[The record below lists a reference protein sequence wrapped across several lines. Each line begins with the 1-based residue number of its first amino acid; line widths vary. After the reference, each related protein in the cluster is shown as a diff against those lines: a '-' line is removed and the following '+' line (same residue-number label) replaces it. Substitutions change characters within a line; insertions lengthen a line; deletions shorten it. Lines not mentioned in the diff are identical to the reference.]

1 MIWKVLRT
9 NIKVSQLI
17 AAFVGVLCGLS
28 LLMGAVLFYS
38 DIRQIFEDKEGFW
51 KDEYIVI
58 NKDIHFSDSFKQVLD
73 SEKGKAVFSAEEI
86 ENLKNQSFISDVAT
100 FTAATFS
107 ISVFTDRD
115 SPLAGFY
122 SDIFFEA
129 VPDDYIDV
137 NTEDWFWEE
146 GMLFVPTILPRAY
159 LNLYNFGFAQSQ
171 GLPQISE
178 DGAGILDFNVVIYG
192 QGERAEFKTSIVGFS
207 DRLNTFLVPLSFI
220 NWGNKQFG
228 HTEYPEPGR
237 LIIIAPDP
245 SNIEMLEF
253 FEDNEYVVS
262 KSLLSNS
269 KALAFLKITTGI
281 VLTIGIIIITLA
293 FWLMIVS
300 LLLLLERN
308 YDNISKLS
316 LLGYTLNEIAKPYT
330 LLIIILLYAMYFCSY
345 IPLLIFR
352 SVYSDVLVSIG
363 YQVSLS
369 GLGIIA
375 LPVFALVSVLCAAL
389 ILFVRKEIRSI
400 MS

>member
-28 LLMGAVLFYS
+28 LLMSAVLFYT
-38 DIRQIFEDKEGFW
+38 DIQQIFEDKEGFW

-73 SEKGKAVFSAEEI
+73 SEKEKPVFTDVEI
-86 ENLKNQSFISDVAT
+86 ENIKNQSFISDVAP

-146 GMLFVPTILPRAY
+146 DMQFVPTILPRAY

-192 QGERAEFKTSIVGFS
+192 NDQRGEFKTRIMGFS
-207 DRLNTFLVPLSFI
+207 DRLNTFLVPQSFI
-220 NWGNKQFG
+220 NWGNKNFG
-228 HTEYPEPGR
+228 HTETPEPGR
-237 LIIIAPDP
+237 LIVIAPDP
-245 SNIEMLEF
+245 SNQEMLNF

-308 YDNISKLS
+308 HDNISKLS
-316 LLGYTLNEIAKPYT
+316 ILGYSLREISKPYT
-330 LLIIILLYAMYFCSY
+330 LLIIILLYTMYFSAF

-352 SVYSDVLVSIG
+352 SIYADVLQSIG

-369 GLGIIA
+369 GLGFIA
-375 LPVFALVSVLCAAL
+375 LPVIALVTVLCSCL
-389 ILFVRKEIRSI
+389 ILFVRNEIKRI